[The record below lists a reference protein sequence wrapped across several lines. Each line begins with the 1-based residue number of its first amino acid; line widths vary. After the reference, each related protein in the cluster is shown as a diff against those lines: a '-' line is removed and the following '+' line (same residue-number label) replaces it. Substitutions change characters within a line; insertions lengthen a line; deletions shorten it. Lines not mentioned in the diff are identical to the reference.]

1 MEHMMLRKGDLVKWR
16 STNQSGEQVFGVVL
30 ENQKEDSKRI
40 LVRFLDFGKPAR
52 EPIEW
57 VQLVSRGNQG

>member
-1 MEHMMLRKGDLVKWR
+1 MLRKGDLVKW
-16 STNQSGEQVFGVVL
+16 SSQTGLGDQVFGVVL

-40 LVRFLDFGKPAR
+40 LVHFLDDGKPAR

>member
-1 MEHMMLRKGDLVKWR
+1 MLRKGDLVKWC

-40 LVRFLDFGKPAR
+40 LVHFLDVGKPAR

-57 VQLVSRGNQG
+57 VQLVSRENQG